1 MKKRYLISALLGST
15 LLLGAC
21 NQGDDDS
28 KHHKDKKETSHK
40 TEYKKSHKDN
50 GSTSKNHSS
59 KSKDDN
65 SKSHISKHQEQK
77 FDKKQHIAMALF
89 EPGADKYSITAK
101 ELLDGEYDAPQIG
114 NSDNTKSV
122 SNLTLTK
129 DSSSVTNTPDNVTF
143 YKTNPSKPDS
153 VSLIGVSDKEIILF
167 GSQSKVTYDEAKQQ
181 GKVLHIKNLEAKYNE
196 KKNIDKV
203 AKKINIAD
211 NNQQQTEDTN
221 NTQTPEFYAQV
232 WMSVIKNSNVSGLSH
247 KDVSEEPLNPYN
259 KNATA
264 KFPDGMQFLSAD
276 VTAAGQVYYTNN
288 NDGTITVYSVPSHFQ
303 DKRWM
308 EDDYSKSE
316 SERILNNG
324 KVYKLVSSS
333 DPDVKVLTKQFDEDD
348 EADSGSQTS
357 SSSSKGESKVT
368 RDNVIDKVEDYEGHK
383 LNIDKYT
390 YKEPEKTE
398 DGSWGFSY
406 TDKAGTL
413 RGSYKVDGNGDV
425 TKYDEKGNEI

>member
-1 MKKRYLISALLGST
+1 MKKRYLVSALLGST

-28 KHHKDKKETSHK
+28 KHHNDKKEASHK
-40 TEYKKSHKDN
+40 TEGKKSHKDD
-50 GSTSKNHSS
+50 SSKSKNHSS

-65 SKSHISKHQEQK
+65 SKSHSSKHQEQK

-89 EPGADKYSITAK
+89 EPRADKYSITAK
-101 ELLDGEYDAPQIG
+101 ELLDGEYDMKYKTG
-114 NSDNTKSV
+114 SHDKESV
-122 SNLTLTK
+122 SGLTLTK
-129 DSSSVTNTPDNVTF
+129 DNGNIPDTPKNTTF
-143 YKTNPSKPDS
+143 YFIKPAKENAAS
-153 VSLIGVSDKEIILF
+153 VIGVSDTEIILDA
-167 GSQSKVTYDEAKQQ
+167 TQ
-181 GKVLHIKNLEAKYNE
+181 GKKTYNQYRSDGKVFSIKDLEKKYGDEKNL
-196 KKNIDKV
+196 DKV

-324 KVYKLVSSS
+324 KVYKLVNPSN
-333 DPDVKVLTKQFDEDD
+333 PDVKVLAKQFKEDG
-348 EADSGSQTS
+348 EADSSSQTS

-383 LNIDKYT
+383 LNTDKYT